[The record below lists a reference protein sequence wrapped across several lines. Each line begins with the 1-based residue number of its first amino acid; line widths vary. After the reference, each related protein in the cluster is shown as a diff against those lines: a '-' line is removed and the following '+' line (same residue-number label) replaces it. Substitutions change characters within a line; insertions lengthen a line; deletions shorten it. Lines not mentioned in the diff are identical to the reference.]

1 MASRQGPTD
10 AAHRAGDV
18 ARRLEQGWIGTEHVL
33 VALFDDPGPAAEAL
47 EELGIT
53 RELAEESAR
62 GYSRSDP
69 PPPAYDPDKGLSP
82 SPAWYGL
89 NGCAKGLALASG
101 RRRPRPEH
109 FLLAMVYGEHTVGPL
124 LHELGSDERAL
135 VDALARRGV
144 PVPEVD
150 PPAYRPW
157 RGRHRID
164 VTEAELKP
172 LLQGPD
178 RAVPGRFGEPAVG
191 VQLVSRRPA
200 GCGRAAAGLGRRRG
214 ERRPGRRFGN
224 GAESASGRRPIDS
237 DRQSRSVR
245 RRG

>member
-172 LLQGPD
+172 LLKVLIE
-178 RAVPGRFGEPAVG
+178 RY
-191 VQLVSRRPA
+191 PA
-200 GCGRAAAGLGRRRG
+200 GSENQRWGFNWYPADPQDADGPRRAWVDGEESVDLDAALATARS
-214 ERRPGRRFGN
+214 RPP
-224 GAESASGRRPIDS
+224 AD
-237 DRQSRSVR
+237 DQ
-245 RRG
+245 